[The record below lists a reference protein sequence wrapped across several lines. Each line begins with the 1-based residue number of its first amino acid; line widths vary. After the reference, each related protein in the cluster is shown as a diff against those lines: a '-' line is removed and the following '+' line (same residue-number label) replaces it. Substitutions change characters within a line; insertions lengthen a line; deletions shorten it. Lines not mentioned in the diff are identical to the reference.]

1 MDQNQQQKGEIQKKE
16 TEILNLI
23 KQRQELAF
31 KMSEDLDEKS
41 EDMRYFRYNNENET
55 NILKEQIEVLEKE
68 LKNVKEEM
76 KKKSEQL
83 SQ

>member
-1 MDQNQQQKGEIQKKE
+1 
-16 TEILNLI
+16 
-23 KQRQELAF
+23 
-31 KMSEDLDEKS
+31 MSEDLDEKS
-41 EDMRYFRYNNENET
+41 EDMRYFRYNHENET